1 MDYYEARRIRKQGF
15 TSLLARKLAEGDK
28 GIIRSVGA
36 TLSERSKARMTGI
49 KETFDPLNI
58 AKFLTFGSK
67 LGPAVLGNL
76 LGRTK
81 TDISYFTGLR
91 PTSTKINRL
100 ESDDKGVNDMLGKI
114 LTYMQNVND
123 ENRKNRQKENNYKE
137 ELELERLKRH
147 KELIAAL
154 TGKPYA
160 GKATAIKVKE
170 ESKSLFDTIADI
182 FAAGSA
188 AATAFKW
195 LGRLGLFMATNPVVL
210 GGLTAIG
217 FGYALYKMLSD
228 EKGYD
233 NDPDSDFNRSLK
245 ETQRVGGIAGV
256 REMMEKREKLPEYE
270 RTMEDIKDFQRL
282 NNQGEPA
289 TDAQL
294 SGFSKRGTESAK
306 AVEDYKKMR
315 DRGEIPVVE
324 KLFRGGQPSQQDR
337 SSIELGTT
345 PPEVES
351 APASGQQL
359 ERSQSDNLNLK
370 LQDKTSQQQ
379 DVINTRR
386 IDNATVDQVPIPK
399 NLPAVRN
406 LEPTL
411 ESMLLSNTRT
421 V

>member
-67 LGPAVLGNL
+67 LAPALLGNL

-114 LTYMQNVND
+114 LTYMQNVNE

-154 TGKPYA
+154 TGKPYE
-160 GKATAIKVKE
+160 GKATAVKIKE
-170 ESKSLFDTIADI
+170 ESKSLFDTITDI
-182 FAAGSA
+182 FAAGSV

-195 LGRLGLFMATNPVVL
+195 LGKLGMFMALNPVVL
-210 GGLTAIG
+210 GGLSAIG
-217 FGYALYKMLSD
+217 FGYVFYKLLSD
-228 EKGYD
+228 PRGYEA
-233 NDPDSDFNRSLK
+233 PDSDLNRSLEEAQK
-245 ETQRVGGIAGV
+245 VGGLAGV
-256 REMMEKREKLPEYE
+256 KEMMEKREKLPEYE

-294 SGFSKRGTESAK
+294 SGFSKRGTESAR

-324 KLFRGGQPSQQDR
+324 TVLQSVPSQPV
-337 SSIELGTT
+337 SIPQEIPNIA
-345 PPEVES
+345 PPAVET

>member
-28 GIIRSVGA
+28 GIFSSIGA
-36 TLSERSKARMTGI
+36 TLSERQKARMTGL
-49 KETFDPLNI
+49 KEKFDPLNI
-58 AKFLTFGSK
+58 AKFLTGGSK
-67 LGPAVLGNL
+67 LGPAILGNL

-81 TDISYFTGLR
+81 SDISYFTGQR

-100 ESDDKGVNDMLGKI
+100 ESDDSGLSDILSKM
-114 LTYMQNVND
+114 LTYMKNVNE
-123 ENRKNRQKENNYKE
+123 ENQKNKQKENNFKE

-154 TGKPYA
+154 TNRQYEGT
-160 GKATAIKVKE
+160 ATAVKIE
-170 ESKSLFDTIADI
+170 QQGQSLFDMITDL
-182 FAAGSA
+182 FGVAGGA
-188 AATAFKW
+188 ITAFKW
-195 LGRLGLFMATNPVVL
+195 LGRLGGFLASPLAL
-210 GGLTAIG
+210 GGLTVVGIA
-217 FGYALYKMLSD
+217 YAMYKMLSD
-228 EKGYD
+228 PSGYD
-233 NDPDSDFNRSLK
+233 NDPDSDFNRGLK

-282 NNQGEPA
+282 NNLGEPA

-315 DRGEIPVVE
+315 DRGEIPVVDPE
-324 KLFRGGQPSQQDR
+324 FVGRPPSQQDR
-337 SSIELGTT
+337 SSIEFGTT
-345 PPEVES
+345 PPAVES

-359 ERSQSDNLNLK
+359 ERSQADNLNLK
-370 LQDKTSQQQ
+370 VQDKVSQQQ
-379 DVINTRR
+379 DVVNTRR
-386 IDNATVDQVPIPK
+386 IDNAVSEQVPTPK

-406 LEPTL
+406 LEPTF
-411 ESMLLSNTRT
+411 ESMILDNTRT
-421 V
+421 I

>member
-67 LGPAVLGNL
+67 LGPALLGNL

-100 ESDDKGVNDMLGKI
+100 ESDDKGLNDMLGKI
-114 LTYMQNVND
+114 LTYMQTTNE

-154 TGKPYA
+154 TGRK
-160 GKATAIKVKE
+160 I
-170 ESKSLFDTIADI
+170 ESKASLVKVQEPQTSLTDSLL
-182 FAAGSA
+182 SA
-188 AATAFKW
+188 FGLASGAATAFKW
-195 LGRLGLFMATNPVVL
+195 LGKLGMFLATNPIVL
-210 GGLTAIG
+210 GAGSAIA
-217 FGYALYKMLSD
+217 FGYALYKMLTD
-228 EKGYD
+228 ERGYEAK
-233 NDPDSDFNRSLK
+233 DSDLNRGLDQAQK
-245 ETQRVGGIAGV
+245 VGGLAGV
-256 REMMEKREKLPEYE
+256 NETMEKRAKLPEYE
-270 RTMEDIKDFQRL
+270 RTMEDIKDFQKF

-289 TDAQL
+289 NDAQL
-294 SGFSKRGTESAK
+294 TGFANRGTESAR
-306 AVEDYKKMR
+306 AVQDYKKMR
-315 DRGEIPVVE
+315 DAGEIPKVTPVLE
-324 KLFRGGQPSQQDR
+324 GVSSQAVTVP
-337 SSIELGTT
+337 EEVPNVA
-345 PPEVES
+345 PPAVES

-386 IDNATVDQVPIPK
+386 IDNAMVDQVPVPK

-411 ESMLLSNTRT
+411 ESMLLGNTRT

>member
-67 LGPAVLGNL
+67 LGPALLGNL

-100 ESDDKGVNDMLGKI
+100 ESDDKGLNDMLGKI
-114 LTYMQNVND
+114 LTYMQTTNE

-154 TGKPYA
+154 TGRK
-160 GKATAIKVKE
+160 I
-170 ESKSLFDTIADI
+170 ESKASLVKVQEPQTSLTDSLLSAFGL
-182 FAAGSA
+182 AAG

-195 LGRLGLFMATNPVVL
+195 LGKLGMFLATNPIVL
-210 GGLTAIG
+210 GAGSAIA
-217 FGYALYKMLSD
+217 FGYALYKMLTD
-228 EKGYD
+228 ERGYEAK
-233 NDPDSDFNRSLK
+233 DSDLNRGLDQAQK
-245 ETQRVGGIAGV
+245 VGGLAGV
-256 REMMEKREKLPEYE
+256 NETMEKRAKLPEYE
-270 RTMEDIKDFQRL
+270 RTMEDIKDFQKF

-289 TDAQL
+289 NDAQL
-294 SGFSKRGTESAK
+294 TGFANRGTESAR
-306 AVEDYKKMR
+306 AVQDYKKMR
-315 DRGEIPVVE
+315 DAGEIPKVTPVLE
-324 KLFRGGQPSQQDR
+324 GVSSQAVTVP
-337 SSIELGTT
+337 EEVPNVA
-345 PPEVES
+345 PPAVES
-351 APASGQQL
+351 VPASGQQL

-386 IDNATVDQVPIPK
+386 IDNAMVDQVPVPK

-411 ESMLLSNTRT
+411 ESMLLGNTRT

>member
-67 LGPAVLGNL
+67 LGPALLGNL

-100 ESDDKGVNDMLGKI
+100 ESDDKGLNDMLGKI
-114 LTYMQNVND
+114 LTYMQTTNE

-154 TGKPYA
+154 TGRK
-160 GKATAIKVKE
+160 I
-170 ESKSLFDTIADI
+170 ESKASLVKVQEPQTSLTDSLLGAFGL
-182 FAAGSA
+182 AAG

-195 LGRLGLFMATNPVVL
+195 LGKLGMFLATNPIVL
-210 GGLTAIG
+210 GAGSAIA
-217 FGYALYKMLSD
+217 FGYALYKMLTD
-228 EKGYD
+228 ERGYEAK
-233 NDPDSDFNRSLK
+233 DSDLNRGLGQAQK
-245 ETQRVGGIAGV
+245 VGGLAGV
-256 REMMEKREKLPEYE
+256 NETMEKRAKLPEYE
-270 RTMEDIKDFQRL
+270 RTMEDIKDFQKF

-289 TDAQL
+289 NDAQL
-294 SGFSKRGTESAK
+294 TGFANRGTESAR
-306 AVEDYKKMR
+306 AVQDYKKMR
-315 DRGEIPVVE
+315 DAGEIPKVTPVLE
-324 KLFRGGQPSQQDR
+324 GVSSQAVTVP
-337 SSIELGTT
+337 EEVPNVA
-345 PPEVES
+345 PPAVES

-386 IDNATVDQVPIPK
+386 IDNAMVDQVPVPK

-411 ESMLLSNTRT
+411 ESMLLGNTRT

>member
-67 LGPAVLGNL
+67 LGPALLGNL

-100 ESDDKGVNDMLGKI
+100 ESDDKGLNDMLGKI
-114 LTYMQNVND
+114 LTYMQTTNE

-154 TGKPYA
+154 TGRK
-160 GKATAIKVKE
+160 I
-170 ESKSLFDTIADI
+170 ESKASLVKVQEPQTSLTDSLLSAFGL
-182 FAAGSA
+182 AAG

-195 LGRLGLFMATNPVVL
+195 LGKLGMFLATNPIVL
-210 GGLTAIG
+210 GAGSAIA

-228 EKGYD
+228 ERGYEAK
-233 NDPDSDFNRSLK
+233 DSDLNKGLEQAQKVGGLAGVK
-245 ETQRVGGIAGV
+245 ETMEQRA
-256 REMMEKREKLPEYE
+256 KLPEYE
-270 RTMEDIKDFQRL
+270 RTMEDIKDFQKF

-289 TDAQL
+289 NDAQL
-294 SGFSKRGTESAK
+294 TGFANRGTESAR
-306 AVEDYKKMR
+306 AVQDYKKMR
-315 DRGEIPVVE
+315 DAGEIPKVAPVLEGVASQAVTVPQEIPAAPPAVE
-324 KLFRGGQPSQQDR
+324 TGVTPSQQLD
-337 SSIELGTT
+337 
-345 PPEVES
+345 
-351 APASGQQL
+351 
-359 ERSQSDNLNLK
+359 RSQSDNLNLK
-370 LQDKTSQQQ
+370 LQEKIGQQV
-379 DVINTRR
+379 DTINTKKIQTS
-386 IDNATVDQVPIPK
+386 IDEQKPIVR

-406 LEPTL
+406 LEPTIEQMIL
-411 ESMLLSNTRT
+411 NSTRT

>member
-67 LGPAVLGNL
+67 LGPALLGNL

-100 ESDDKGVNDMLGKI
+100 ESDDKGLNDMLGKI
-114 LTYMQNVND
+114 LTYMQTTNE

-154 TGKPYA
+154 TGRK
-160 GKATAIKVKE
+160 I
-170 ESKSLFDTIADI
+170 ESKASLVKVQEPQTSLADSLLGA
-182 FAAGSA
+182 FGLAAG

-195 LGRLGLFMATNPVVL
+195 LGKLGMFLATNPIVL
-210 GGLTAIG
+210 GAGSAIA
-217 FGYALYKMLSD
+217 FGYALYKMLTD
-228 EKGYD
+228 ERGYEAK
-233 NDPDSDFNRSLK
+233 DSDLNRGLDQAQK
-245 ETQRVGGIAGV
+245 VGGLAGV
-256 REMMEKREKLPEYE
+256 NETMEKRAKLPEYE
-270 RTMEDIKDFQRL
+270 RTMEDIKDFQKF

-289 TDAQL
+289 NDAQL
-294 SGFSKRGTESAK
+294 TGFANRGTESAR
-306 AVEDYKKMR
+306 AVQDYKKMR
-315 DRGEIPVVE
+315 DAGEIPKVTPVLE
-324 KLFRGGQPSQQDR
+324 GVSSQAVTVP
-337 SSIELGTT
+337 EEVPNVA
-345 PPEVES
+345 PPAVES

-386 IDNATVDQVPIPK
+386 IDNAMVDQVPVPK

-411 ESMLLSNTRT
+411 ESMLLGNTRT

>member
-67 LGPAVLGNL
+67 LGPALLGNL

-100 ESDDKGVNDMLGKI
+100 ESDDKGLNDMLGKI
-114 LTYMQNVND
+114 LTYMQTTNE

-154 TGKPYA
+154 TGRK
-160 GKATAIKVKE
+160 I
-170 ESKSLFDTIADI
+170 ESKASLVKVQEPQTSLTDSLLSAFGL
-182 FAAGSA
+182 AAG

-195 LGRLGLFMATNPVVL
+195 LGKLGMFLATNPIVL
-210 GGLTAIG
+210 GAGSAIA
-217 FGYALYKMLSD
+217 FGYALYKMLTD
-228 EKGYD
+228 ERGYEAK
-233 NDPDSDFNRSLK
+233 DSDLNRGLDQAQK
-245 ETQRVGGIAGV
+245 VGGLAGV
-256 REMMEKREKLPEYE
+256 NETMEKRAKLPEYE
-270 RTMEDIKDFQRL
+270 RTMEDIKDFQKF

-289 TDAQL
+289 NDAQL
-294 SGFSKRGTESAK
+294 TGFANRGTESAR
-306 AVEDYKKMR
+306 AVQDYKKMR
-315 DRGEIPVVE
+315 DAGEIPKVTPVLE
-324 KLFRGGQPSQQDR
+324 GVSSQAVTVP
-337 SSIELGTT
+337 EEVPNVA
-345 PPEVES
+345 PPAVES

-386 IDNATVDQVPIPK
+386 IDNAMVDQVPVPK

-411 ESMLLSNTRT
+411 ESMLLGNTRT

>member
-67 LGPAVLGNL
+67 LGPALLGNL

-100 ESDDKGVNDMLGKI
+100 ESDDKGLNDMLGKI
-114 LTYMQNVND
+114 LTYMQTTNE

-154 TGKPYA
+154 TGRK
-160 GKATAIKVKE
+160 I
-170 ESKSLFDTIADI
+170 ESKASLVKVQEPQTSLADSLLGA
-182 FAAGSA
+182 FGLAAG

-195 LGRLGLFMATNPVVL
+195 LGKLGMFLATNPIVL
-210 GGLTAIG
+210 GAGSAIA
-217 FGYALYKMLSD
+217 FGYALYKMLTD
-228 EKGYD
+228 ERSYEAK
-233 NDPDSDFNRSLK
+233 DSDLNRGLDQAQK
-245 ETQRVGGIAGV
+245 VGGLAGV
-256 REMMEKREKLPEYE
+256 NETMEKRAKLPEYE
-270 RTMEDIKDFQRL
+270 RTMEDIKDFQKF

-289 TDAQL
+289 NDAQL
-294 SGFSKRGTESAK
+294 TGFANRGTESAR
-306 AVEDYKKMR
+306 AVQDYKKMR
-315 DRGEIPVVE
+315 DAGEIPKVTPVLE
-324 KLFRGGQPSQQDR
+324 GVSSQAVTVP
-337 SSIELGTT
+337 EEVPNVA
-345 PPEVES
+345 PPAVES

-386 IDNATVDQVPIPK
+386 IDNAMVDQVPVPK

-411 ESMLLSNTRT
+411 ESMLLGNTRT

>member
-67 LGPAVLGNL
+67 LGPALLGNL

-100 ESDDKGVNDMLGKI
+100 ESDDKGLNDMLGKI
-114 LTYMQNVND
+114 LTYMQTTNE

-154 TGKPYA
+154 TGRK
-160 GKATAIKVKE
+160 I
-170 ESKSLFDTIADI
+170 ESKASLVKVQEPQTSLTDSLLSAFGL
-182 FAAGSA
+182 AAG

-195 LGRLGLFMATNPVVL
+195 LGKLGMFLVTNPIVL
-210 GGLTAIG
+210 GAGSAIA
-217 FGYALYKMLSD
+217 FGYALYKMLTD
-228 EKGYD
+228 ERGYEAK
-233 NDPDSDFNRSLK
+233 DSDLNRGLDQAQK
-245 ETQRVGGIAGV
+245 VGGLAGV
-256 REMMEKREKLPEYE
+256 NETMEKRAKLPEYE
-270 RTMEDIKDFQRL
+270 RTMEDIKDFQKF

-289 TDAQL
+289 NDAQL
-294 SGFSKRGTESAK
+294 TGFANRGTESAR
-306 AVEDYKKMR
+306 AVQDYKKMR
-315 DRGEIPVVE
+315 DAGEIPKVTPVLE
-324 KLFRGGQPSQQDR
+324 GVSSQAVTVP
-337 SSIELGTT
+337 EEVPNVA
-345 PPEVES
+345 PPAVES

-386 IDNATVDQVPIPK
+386 IDNAMVDQVPVPK

-411 ESMLLSNTRT
+411 ESMLLGNTRT

>member
-28 GIIRSVGA
+28 GIFSSIGA
-36 TLSERSKARMTGI
+36 TLSERQKARMTGL
-49 KETFDPLNI
+49 KEKFDPLNI
-58 AKFLTFGSK
+58 AKFLTGGSK
-67 LGPAVLGNL
+67 LGPAILGNL

-81 TDISYFTGLR
+81 SDISYFTGQR

-100 ESDDKGVNDMLGKI
+100 ESDDSGLSDILSKM
-114 LTYMQNVND
+114 LTYMKNVNE
-123 ENRKNRQKENNYKE
+123 ENQKNKQKENNFKE

-154 TGKPYA
+154 TNRQYEGT
-160 GKATAIKVKE
+160 ATAVKIE
-170 ESKSLFDTIADI
+170 QQGQSLFDMITDL
-182 FAAGSA
+182 FGVAGGA
-188 AATAFKW
+188 ITAFKW
-195 LGRLGLFMATNPVVL
+195 LGRLGGFLASPLAL
-210 GGLTAIG
+210 GGLTVVGIA
-217 FGYALYKMLSD
+217 YAMYKMLSD
-228 EKGYD
+228 PSGYD
-233 NDPDSDFNRSLK
+233 NDPDSDFNRGLRA
-245 ETQRVGGIAGV
+245 TQRVGGIAGV

-282 NNQGEPA
+282 NNLGEPA

-359 ERSQSDNLNLK
+359 ERSQADNLNLK
-370 LQDKTSQQQ
+370 VQDKVSQQQ
-379 DVINTRR
+379 DVVNTRR
-386 IDNATVDQVPIPK
+386 IDNAVSEQVPTPK

-406 LEPTL
+406 LEPTF
-411 ESMLLSNTRT
+411 ESMILDNTRT
-421 V
+421 I

>member
-67 LGPAVLGNL
+67 LGPALLGNL

-81 TDISYFTGLR
+81 NDISYFTGLR

-100 ESDDKGVNDMLGKI
+100 ESDDKGLNDMLGKI
-114 LTYMQNVND
+114 LTYMQTTNE

-154 TGKPYA
+154 TGRK
-160 GKATAIKVKE
+160 I
-170 ESKSLFDTIADI
+170 ESKASLVKVQEPQTSLTDSLLSAFGL
-182 FAAGSA
+182 AAG

-195 LGRLGLFMATNPVVL
+195 LGKLGMFLATNPIVL
-210 GGLTAIG
+210 GAGSAIA
-217 FGYALYKMLSD
+217 FGYALYKMLTD
-228 EKGYD
+228 ERGYEAK
-233 NDPDSDFNRSLK
+233 DSDLNRGLDQAQK
-245 ETQRVGGIAGV
+245 VGGLAGV
-256 REMMEKREKLPEYE
+256 NETMEKRAKLPEYE
-270 RTMEDIKDFQRL
+270 RTMEDIKDFQKF

-289 TDAQL
+289 NDAQL
-294 SGFSKRGTESAK
+294 TGFANRGTESAR
-306 AVEDYKKMR
+306 AVQDYKKMR
-315 DRGEIPVVE
+315 DAGEIPKVAPVLEGVASQAVTVPQEIPAAPPAVE
-324 KLFRGGQPSQQDR
+324 TGVTPSQQLD
-337 SSIELGTT
+337 
-345 PPEVES
+345 
-351 APASGQQL
+351 
-359 ERSQSDNLNLK
+359 RSQSDNLNLK
-370 LQDKTSQQQ
+370 LQEKIGQQV
-379 DVINTRR
+379 DTINTKKIQTS
-386 IDNATVDQVPIPK
+386 IDEQKPIVR

-406 LEPTL
+406 LEPTIEQMIL
-411 ESMLLSNTRT
+411 NSTRT

>member
-67 LGPAVLGNL
+67 LGPALLGNL

-100 ESDDKGVNDMLGKI
+100 ESDDKGLNDMLGKI
-114 LTYMQNVND
+114 LTYMQTTNE

-154 TGKPYA
+154 TGRK
-160 GKATAIKVKE
+160 I
-170 ESKSLFDTIADI
+170 ESKASLVKVQEPQTSLTDSLLGAFGL
-182 FAAGSA
+182 AAG

-195 LGRLGLFMATNPVVL
+195 LGKLGMFLATNPIVL
-210 GGLTAIG
+210 GAGSAIA
-217 FGYALYKMLSD
+217 FGYALYKMLTD
-228 EKGYD
+228 ERGYEAK
-233 NDPDSDFNRSLK
+233 DSDLNRGLDQAQK
-245 ETQRVGGIAGV
+245 VGGLAGV
-256 REMMEKREKLPEYE
+256 NETMEKRAKLPEYE
-270 RTMEDIKDFQRL
+270 RTMEDIKDFQKF

-289 TDAQL
+289 NDAQL
-294 SGFSKRGTESAK
+294 TGFANRGTESAR
-306 AVEDYKKMR
+306 AVQDYKKMR
-315 DRGEIPVVE
+315 DAGEIPKVTPVLE
-324 KLFRGGQPSQQDR
+324 GVSSQAVTVP
-337 SSIELGTT
+337 EEVPNVA
-345 PPEVES
+345 PPAVES

-386 IDNATVDQVPIPK
+386 IDNAMVDQVPVPK

-411 ESMLLSNTRT
+411 ESMLLGNTRT